1 MLVGDIK
8 GMHKSAV
15 DGNGD
20 TCILCT
26 FCGHKKNR
34 WIRRADILQ
43 NEVLAARLSESERF
57 DNWDTMP
64 YGGRPKTLAPVA
76 SKKHRRSATT
86 NRPEHAFT
94 PAESRGNRASYSDSD
109 VQDSDLQERIIAL
122 ERRAVQCK
130 LAIDSLMQCQMHTVD
145 EAFDPS
151 DLAQI
156 INELARECSASEDSG
171 HSQR

>member
-1 MLVGDIK
+1 MTTTTLVGDIK

-15 DGNGD
+15 DGNGE

-26 FCGHKKNR
+26 FCSHKKNR

-43 NEVLAARLSESERF
+43 NEALAARLDESERF
-57 DNWDTMP
+57 NNWDKMT
-64 YGGRPKTLAPVA
+64 YGGRPKTLAPGA
-76 SKKHRRSATT
+76 SKKPRQTTTT

-94 PAESRGNRASYSDSD
+94 PAESRGNRAPYSDSD

-130 LAIDSLMQCQMHTVD
+130 LAIDSLMHTVD

-156 INELARECSASEDSG
+156 INELARECSASDDSG
-171 HSQR
+171 HS